1 MKIDEASGTI
11 HATCVAIDGQGVL
24 IMGPSG
30 SGKSDLALR
39 LIDRGAA
46 LVSDD
51 RCIVETNSVGTL
63 SASPPATLAGRIEV
77 HGIGIVP
84 MEFLPCI
91 TPALVV
97 ALESDPPRMPDEGD
111 SIELC
116 GHALPRLRIDARHA
130 SAPLKVALALRQM
143 MRKMD

>member
-1 MKIDEASGTI
+1 LTLDGLPRTI
-11 HATCVAIDGQGVL
+11 HATCVAIDGVGVL

-30 SGKSDLALR
+30 AGKSDLALR
-39 LIDRGAA
+39 LIDRGAT

-51 RCIVETNSVGTL
+51 RCIVENDSDGTL
-63 SASPPATLAGRIEV
+63 AASPPAPLVGKIEV
-77 HGIGIVP
+77 GGIGIVS
-84 MEFLPCI
+84 MNFLPCI
-91 TPALVV
+91 TVALVV

-111 SIELC
+111 SIELR

-130 SAPLKVALALRQM
+130 SAPQKVALALRQM